1 MPQLN
6 TGAWPPEAEMLGKKL
21 ACWLDAPGNPQQS
34 TWLSTQKPRVFSWMS
49 MILGMSDDYWDSW
62 SYPITSFLNLIPS
75 FHLNILWP
83 LELNGCW
90 PLSGVPSPFNPS
102 GNLETWL
109 GLGEDLLWVA
119 LFFIYIYIYMYFQW
133 QTVSLPEGSPDGHLP
148 VVRRCEASFGLFGL
162 FGLFGCR
169 SRWAPWRKG
178 TSIHYSRFIL
188 IRPLYSLF
196 IIHSSLWKLGY
207 VFRNI

>member
-62 SYPITSFLNLIPS
+62 SYPIISFLNLIPS

-90 PLSGVPSPFNPS
+90 PLSGVPSPFHPS

-119 LFFIYIYIYMYFQW
+119 LFYIYIYVFSMAN
-133 QTVSLPEGSPDGHLP
+133 
-148 VVRRCEASFGLFGL
+148 CEFTGGFTWWPSA
-162 FGLFGCR
+162 CR
-169 SRWAPWRKG
+169 EAMWSVLRPLRP
-178 TSIHYSRFIL
+178 
-188 IRPLYSLF
+188 IRPIRLQIKVGSMEERNIDSLF
-196 IIHSSLWKLGY
+196 
-207 VFRNI
+207 